1 MKGSENRTSR
11 KSTLRLPLSLEAG
24 SYEKGLCRIPIL
36 SFQFLTIS
44 FLQVRDMGL
53 ITLYHHRDSS
63 TYLTIN
69 KILALPY

>member
-36 SFQFLTIS
+36 SIS
-44 FLQVRDMGL
+44 IFNHLFFAG
-53 ITLYHHRDSS
+53 S
-63 TYLTIN
+63 
-69 KILALPY
+69 